1 MAKELGDSVLKMR
14 KGGVLEQPV
23 LEITLHIRESALA
36 MKTWEIQTA
45 LARKKPLTK
54 QETATK
60 IPRPTKTVTTKSL
73 YQKV

>member
-23 LEITLHIRESALA
+23 LEITLHIVESALA
-36 MKTWEIQTA
+36 MKTLEILTA
-45 LARKKPLTK
+45 LARKKPWTN
-54 QETATK
+54 QAT
-60 IPRPTKTVTTKSL
+60 PRLTKTVKTKSL